1 MQILRAVGRVN
12 WLICFR
18 RAIGLRRRVFVIRI
32 MPTVICCW
40 AICICPK
47 VNTDLLLNNAKTK
60 KDTYALLSLA
70 NIWLESLYTPTDAEK
85 KKRHSE
91 RAF

>member
-1 MQILRAVGRVN
+1 MFQASG
-12 WLICFR
+12 WFKE
-18 RAIGLRRRVFVIRI
+18 AGIRD
-32 MPTVICCW
+32 PDN
-40 AICICPK
+40 A
-47 VNTDLLLNNAKTK
+47 DSHLLLGNLHMSKSEYGPAQKKFEKILNNAKTK